1 MILRTILNIL
11 RPAVEFPAMKRCEC
25 AGKSF
30 EKVARIAL
38 REGLADVDGICRR
51 SGCAQ
56 LCTACRPDLER
67 FLERRLPSISAAA
80 AAR

>member
-1 MILRTILNIL
+1 MILRTILNIIFG
-11 RPAVEFPAMKRCEC
+11 AVEFPAMKRCEC
-25 AGKSF
+25 AGKAF
-30 EKVARIAL
+30 EEVATLVARERI
-38 REGLADVDGICRR
+38 VDLDLICRR

-67 FLERRLPSISAAA
+67 FLSARGIASAGRL